1 MSVNFSKVCRA
12 ITAARVCMRAKN
24 NKNKPGEWHK
34 FGSGR
39 KEGQPLYMHKMRL
52 LSITF
57 GFDKLVVKAV
67 SEEWLRKV
75 SQVHF

>member
-1 MSVNFSKVCRA
+1 
-12 ITAARVCMRAKN
+12 
-24 NKNKPGEWHK
+24 
-34 FGSGR
+34 
-39 KEGQPLYMHKMRL
+39 MHKMRL